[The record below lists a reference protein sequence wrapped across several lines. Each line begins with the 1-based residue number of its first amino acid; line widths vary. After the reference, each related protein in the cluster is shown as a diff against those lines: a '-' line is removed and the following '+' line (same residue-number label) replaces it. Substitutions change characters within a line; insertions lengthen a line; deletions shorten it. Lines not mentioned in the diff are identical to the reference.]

1 MLKISLLFRNL
12 QTSRTNNSRI
22 RSNKNAKFSGYCF
35 YLNTNIYGD
44 IQICISVPLMHFGFA
59 LELSN
64 IDLWNIDLL
73 DTHLDLLDKDI
84 PSKCF
89 VCVHN
94 VFKTSSRHA
103 FKTSSRPANVC
114 WVCSWFAF
122 CPFLLLILWMEALV
136 VIYSNLIKFIH
147 CYFI

>member
-12 QTSRTNNSRI
+12 QTSWTNNSRI

-84 PSKCF
+84 PSVLF
-89 VCVHN
+89 VFIMSSRHLQDKPSRRLQRNNFSSSKRSWRRLARCLQDVFKTSLQDI
-94 VFKTSSRHA
+94 FKTSSRG
-103 FKTSSRPANVC
+103 
-114 WVCSWFAF
+114 
-122 CPFLLLILWMEALV
+122 L
-136 VIYSNLIKFIH
+136 
-147 CYFI
+147 